1 MKQTNFKITIVGG
14 GPVGLFL
21 GICLTKTGLDCTVLE
36 QREYPVS
43 DSRSLGIH
51 PVSLKLFEKI
61 DLASKFLKQ
70 GICIKKGIAHDGNT
84 ELGSINFH
92 QLEEPYNFI
101 LACPQFSTETIL
113 RDRFLEHNPDGLI
126 TNALV
131 TNISQSEKEAIC
143 YYQKEGQR
151 YSLSSNFIVGCDGKK
166 SLVRNQSGISF
177 IGKKYPD
184 TYIMGDFEDNTQFH
198 NNAVV
203 FLPKE
208 GLIESFPLPDKMRR
222 WVVKTDSF
230 IKHPN
235 KDLISEIVEQRTGIS
250 LSNAESTMMSSFGV
264 QNYEAETFYKNRILL
279 CGDAAHVV
287 SPIGGQGMNLGW
299 IGAYHLA
306 KVLGAVRSDPESFKK
321 LLSEFQIRQKGI
333 VKKAARRAEWNMKL
347 GRKQRVPILKKVLV
361 KTLLTPPFNK
371 IAAQK
376 FAMKG
381 LD

>member
-1 MKQTNFKITIVGG
+1 
-14 GPVGLFL
+14 
-21 GICLTKTGLDCTVLE
+21 
-36 QREYPVS
+36 
-43 DSRSLGIH
+43 
-51 PVSLKLFEKI
+51 
-61 DLASKFLKQ
+61 
-70 GICIKKGIAHDGNT
+70 
-84 ELGSINFH
+84 
-92 QLEEPYNFI
+92 
-101 LACPQFSTETIL
+101 
-113 RDRFLEHNPDGLI
+113 
-126 TNALV
+126 
-131 TNISQSEKEAIC
+131 
-143 YYQKEGQR
+143 
-151 YSLSSNFIVGCDGKK
+151 
-166 SLVRNQSGISF
+166 
-177 IGKKYPD
+177 
-184 TYIMGDFEDNTQFH
+184 
-198 NNAVV
+198 
-203 FLPKE
+203 
-208 GLIESFPLPDKMRR
+208 
-222 WVVKTDSF
+222 
-230 IKHPN
+230 
-235 KDLISEIVEQRTGIS
+235 
-250 LSNAESTMMSSFGV
+250 MMSSFGV